1 MLQQSPKRQ
10 VKPHQIQIQITI
22 PIYITL
28 THLHPSQPTAYND
41 NGNAPIRCPLSLL
54 DLVVL

>member
-28 THLHPSQPTAYND
+28 AHVHPSQPTTYN
-41 NGNAPIRCPLSLL
+41 LQ
-54 DLVVL
+54 